1 LEDAEV
7 VPAAGAGATGL
18 TPCSLPC
25 NAGEGW
31 GGVALDLQLKSK
43 ANPLPT
49 SPCKQGE
56 EQNQNP
62 SLKPLPRNI
71 QPDLSAAIGHTP
83 LLRLR
88 HASALTGCE
97 ILGKAE
103 FLNPGGSIKDR
114 TALGLLL
121 DAERRG
127 LIRPGGSIV
136 EGTAGNTGIGLALLG
151 ASRGY
156 RTVIFMPETQSREKI
171 DALRIAGAEVRLVPA
186 VAYKDPNHYAHQA
199 RAHAEAANAAD
210 PGSAWFANQFDNTAN
225 RDWHEATTG
234 GEIWQDAGGHVD
246 GFVCAAGTGG
256 TLAGVGR
263 ALKARHPGVRI
274 ALADPEG
281 SALASYVNTGELV
294 ASGNSIS
301 EGIGSSRVTA
311 NFDGAPIDLAWSIP
325 DDESVPLLHR
335 LLAEEGWCTGGSS
348 GVNLAG
354 AIRLARELGPGH
366 TIVTVLADAGT
377 RYQAKLFNPAFLRG
391 KGIPVPDWLARAFPG

>member
-1 LEDAEV
+1 M
-7 VPAAGAGATGL
+7 
-18 TPCSLPC
+18 
-25 NAGEGW
+25 
-31 GGVALDLQLKSK
+31 
-43 ANPLPT
+43 
-49 SPCKQGE
+49 
-56 EQNQNP
+56 
-62 SLKPLPRNI
+62 NI
-71 QPDLSAAIGHTP
+71 QPDLSAAVGHTP

-88 HASALTGCE
+88 HASTLTGCE
-97 ILGKAE
+97 ILAKAE

-127 LIRPGGSIV
+127 LIRPGGRIV
-136 EGTAGNTGIGLALLG
+136 EGTAGNTGIGLALIG

-156 RTVIFMPETQSREKI
+156 RAVIFMPQTQSREKI

-186 VAYKDPNHYAHQA
+186 APYRDPNHYAHQA
-199 RAHAEAANAAD
+199 RAHAEALNAAN

-234 GEIWQDAGGHVD
+234 VEIWQDTGGRID

-263 ALKARHPGVRI
+263 ALKAQHPGVCI
-274 ALADPEG
+274 ALADPSG
-281 SALASYVNTGELV
+281 SALASYIHTGELV
-294 ASGNSIS
+294 ASGDSIS
-301 EGIGSSRVTA
+301 EGIGSSRITA
-311 NFDGAPIDLAWSIP
+311 NFDGAPIDRAWSIA
-325 DDESVPLLHR
+325 DEESVPLLHR
-335 LLAEEGWCTGGSS
+335 LLHEEGWCTGGSS

-377 RYQAKLFNPAFLRG
+377 RYQAKLFNPALLRG
-391 KGIPVPDWLARAFPG
+391 KGIPVPDWLTQAFPDPVDFAGSCKPPAIPVPPATVTA

>member
-1 LEDAEV
+1 M
-7 VPAAGAGATGL
+7 
-18 TPCSLPC
+18 S
-25 NAGEGW
+25 
-31 GGVALDLQLKSK
+31 
-43 ANPLPT
+43 
-49 SPCKQGE
+49 
-56 EQNQNP
+56 
-62 SLKPLPRNI
+62 I
-71 QPDLSAAIGHTP
+71 QPDLSAAIGRTP

-156 RTVIFMPETQSREKI
+156 RTTIFMPETQSREKI

-186 VAYKDPNHYAHQA
+186 VAYKDPSHYAHQA

-234 GEIWQDAGGHVD
+234 VEIWQDAGGRVD

-274 ALADPEG
+274 ALADPAG

-294 ASGNSIS
+294 AAGNSIS

-377 RYQAKLFNPAFLRG
+377 RYQAKLFNPAFLRE
-391 KGIPVPDWLARAFPG
+391 KGIPVPDWLATAFP